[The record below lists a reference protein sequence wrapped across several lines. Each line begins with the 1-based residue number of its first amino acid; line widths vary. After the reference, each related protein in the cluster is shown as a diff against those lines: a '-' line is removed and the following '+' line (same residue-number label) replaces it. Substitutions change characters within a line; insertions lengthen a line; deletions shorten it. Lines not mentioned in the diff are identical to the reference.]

1 MYELLIDRLRAMAS
15 KWWAT
20 SGMSRTLH
28 QAADAIE
35 NLQHQSKV
43 LCDSLKAYNDCVGEL
58 MEELEKT
65 RAALEKAKADNAR
78 LNNENFWLTKE
89 G

>member
-1 MYELLIDRLRAMAS
+1 MYELLTDRLRALAS

-20 SGMSRTLH
+20 SGLSRTLH

-43 LCDSLKAYNDCVGEL
+43 LCDGLQAYNDRVGEL
-58 MEELEKT
+58 MVELEKT
-65 RAALEKAKADNAR
+65 KAALEKAKADNAR